1 MVVPS
6 EIYIRDLEK
15 FKKKFPFPFKS
26 ENEKDD
32 FLLTYKKNIEE
43 IHCFCDS
50 EFDYFRS
57 DTLNIKSTFEGIY
70 RLILIVIESKLRDDD
85 ETAIHYFNELM
96 EIYKKE
102 NGTSSSSENKSS
114 RNGKMSFDAFQ
125 SSDVK
130 DFFRIRPL
138 ALDQGKI
145 NCLTKEDM
153 FHIKYQE
160 RRKCKNYRFSISGIP
175 ALYLGDTIELC
186 EKEIFYDKDV
196 NQYYVSHFRNQDS
209 FKVITIDFPESVI
222 WGLRADNYIPSALRF
237 FAYLPFSVACLFR
250 TAPPHNHS
258 FNPEYIIPQLLMSF
272 LKKNTEVDG
281 VRFPSTKFPY
291 NEKIKPS
298 FNYAFPVKEPD
309 EDGFCKNLKRIFDWT
324 DPILSEIDYGKMK
337 TALSDSAGKIVMSD
351 SMIKIR
357 EAYKRSL

>member
-1 MVVPS
+1 M
-6 EIYIRDLEK
+6 
-15 FKKKFPFPFKS
+15 
-26 ENEKDD
+26 
-32 FLLTYKKNIEE
+32 
-43 IHCFCDS
+43 
-50 EFDYFRS
+50 
-57 DTLNIKSTFEGIY
+57 
-70 RLILIVIESKLRDDD
+70 ES
-85 ETAIHYFNELM
+85 
-96 EIYKKE
+96 YKKE

-114 RNGKMSFDAFQ
+114 KNGKMSFDAFQ
-125 SSDVK
+125 SLDVK

-138 ALDQGKI
+138 TLDKGKI
-145 NCLTKEDM
+145 NSLIKEDM

-160 RRKCKNYRFSISGIP
+160 RRKCRNYRFSISGVP

-186 EKEIFYDKDV
+186 EKEIFYGMDV
-196 NQYYVSHFRNQDS
+196 SQYYVSYFRNQDS
-209 FKVITIDFPESVI
+209 FKVITIDFPESVL
-222 WGLRADNYIPSALRF
+222 WGLRADNFIPSALRF

-324 DPILSEIDYGKMK
+324 DPILSEIDNAEMK
-337 TALSDSAGKIVMSD
+337 SALSASAGKIGMPD
-351 SMIKIR
+351 SLK
-357 EAYKRSL
+357 K